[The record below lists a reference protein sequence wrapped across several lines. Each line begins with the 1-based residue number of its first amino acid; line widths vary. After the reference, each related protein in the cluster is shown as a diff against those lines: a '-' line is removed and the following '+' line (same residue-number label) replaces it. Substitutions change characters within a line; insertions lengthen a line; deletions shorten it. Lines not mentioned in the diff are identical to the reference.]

1 MTTTAGDVLVETF
14 TTATCG
20 TGCRGTYRI
29 AVPYEVDHEQEGT
42 IVVHDRSGE
51 DIGRLVAEHRL
62 VISELS
68 PISSSL
74 EEIFF
79 QLTVEPGTVG

>member
-1 MTTTAGDVLVETF
+1 MTRYSYLIVGGGMTADAAV
-14 TTATCG
+14 
-20 TGCRGTYRI
+20 RGIRELEPVSSVGLI
-29 AVPYEVDHEQEGT
+29 GEERDHG
-42 IVVHDRSGE
+42 
-51 DIGRLVAEHRL
+51 L

-79 QLTVEPGTVG
+79 QLTGEPGTIG

>member
-1 MTTTAGDVLVETF
+1 MDAAGDG
-14 TTATCG
+14 A
-20 TGCRGTYRI
+20 
-29 AVPYEVDHEQEGT
+29 

-51 DIGRLVAEHRL
+51 AVGRLLAEHRL

-79 QLTVEPGTVG
+79 QLTGEPGTVE

>member
-1 MTTTAGDVLVETF
+1 MPSPRHGRKSTF
-14 TTATCG
+14 
-20 TGCRGTYRI
+20 RGQ
-29 AVPYEVDHEQEGT
+29 ALPVP
-42 IVVHDRSGE
+42 VHDRSGE
-51 DIGRLVAEHRL
+51 DIGRVLAEHGL

-79 QLTVEPGTVG
+79 QLTGEPGTVE